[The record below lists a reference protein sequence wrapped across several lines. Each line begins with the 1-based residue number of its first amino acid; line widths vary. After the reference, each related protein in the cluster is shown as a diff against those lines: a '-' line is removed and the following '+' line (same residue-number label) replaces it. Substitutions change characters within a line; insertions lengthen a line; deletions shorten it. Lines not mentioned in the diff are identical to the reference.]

1 MPTRSA
7 HAQWKGTLKEG
18 KGRLELESG
27 AFEGPYS
34 FGSRFGDG
42 KDTNPEELLGAA
54 HAGCFAMALSM
65 TLGEAGYTADSLDV
79 KAKVKIEQVDGGFAV
94 TSIVL
99 HLDASI
105 PEIDEATFNDLA
117 NSAFEGC
124 PISNALSVE
133 KSLQATLK

>member
-117 NSAFEGC
+117 NSAFESC